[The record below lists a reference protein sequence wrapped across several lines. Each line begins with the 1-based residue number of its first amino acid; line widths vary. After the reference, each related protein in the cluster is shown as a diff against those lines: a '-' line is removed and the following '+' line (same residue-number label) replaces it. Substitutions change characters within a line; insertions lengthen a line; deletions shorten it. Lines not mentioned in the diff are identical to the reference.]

1 MKQFLKTGISIAFL
15 MATTQ
20 VMWGEEQA
28 TSEMNLYATKLQ
40 STSIVDR
47 ETRQVDLYFGINTD
61 TKGVWIYLD
70 QNNDKNYTDGELIYG
85 NANKEGTREDT
96 YITIKN
102 CTIPT
107 DWPGGTYGWAVKV
120 KSNATVASTEPCIAR
135 TYNNVTN
142 RYKFQYPKA
151 LAIDTY
157 TESEY
162 CGYSYVGEA
171 GELSI
176 TTKPSDSRVYRAGSS
191 QGVYVFGPSLGV
203 YWSSQNQEE
212 LKQKPYGAF
221 NGNVDWKLAAQYG
234 YYGPYRI
241 STDKDGYVYLCQNY
255 KTYTDKNNA
264 AATEIHERVWRVHAS
279 QLINDNR
286 NKDTQFTC
294 ILTTDMLNAQEVTF
308 NNKTTRLPKRVI
320 SMSIGQEGEKKI
332 LYVISGYTT
341 DQMFNDDQVF
351 LSSWEITETGNGNC
365 DLTHKRSLY
374 LKNIPYTTSNN
385 NSLPQ
390 SLKSQDCSVVP
401 GNNNGDIWLFQR
413 TESGTDRSFF
423 SALHLSPSGNNTWA
437 ANYRISSVADDG
449 YGVSNTCG
457 VGAISKHPT
466 KEGTGYYLAMPT
478 QYISDHNKHIVAIW
492 KINDNNG
499 INISRN
505 LTYTIYN
512 PKNIETGFET
522 NDDVSD
528 QYATPLDAVAFDIA
542 NNLYVTSSK
551 QRRLFVY
558 ALPKESHHTTPASNA
573 AALSVPYKV
582 TWNSTETGYTIQDGV
597 YNTTKNSLYPYLY
610 NTDKLPSLNKEGYV
624 FEGWYDNEQTE
635 GTPLQY
641 IDQDITLYAKWTEI
655 KINEG
660 TNVDNEPIIDL
671 VKDQTVRMKVSRKLQ
686 GDMFS
691 TLCLP
696 FAVDYEILNSATWDD
711 GSEGKPLKDAT
722 LWTFN
727 SVTTDEGTNTK
738 TLVFTNTNEK
748 IPAYT
753 PFLILPKNDVAK
765 DIFFHYVEISMP
777 DNLEETGTVTNND
790 ITFHGAINP
799 VELPSNAF
807 FLVADNRLAVS
818 NQEGAT
824 LPALRGYFTA
834 PSGSKLQIRTQ
845 QGTTTLLD
853 NINSEMKNAYKILQD
868 GNIYIIRDNRV
879 YDLKGQ
885 VVSDRL

>member
-1 MKQFLKTGISIAFL
+1 MKRFLKIGISIAFL

-20 VMWGEEQA
+20 VMWGEIPVY
-28 TSEMNLYATKLQ
+28 EMNLYATKLQ
-40 STSIVDR
+40 PTSIVDR

-85 NANKEGTREDT
+85 NADKEGKRET
-96 YITIKN
+96 SYMEINN
-102 CTIPT
+102 CTIPS
-107 DWPGGTYGWAVKV
+107 DLPGGTYGWAVKV
-120 KSNATVASTEPCIAR
+120 KSGTSNTAATQEIPSLARAWGNA
-135 TYNNVTN
+135 TN
-142 RYKFQYPKA
+142 RYKFQHPKA
-151 LAIDTY
+151 LAINTY

-171 GELSI
+171 GNL
-176 TTKPSDSRVYRAGSS
+176 TNLPTLNNDDRLYRTGSS

-212 LKQKPYGAF
+212 LTKEPYGAF
-221 NGNVDWKLAAQYG
+221 TGGVNWWNYNILGY
-234 YYGPYRI
+234 YYGPYRV
-241 STDKDGYVYLCQNY
+241 STDKDGYVYMCQNH
-255 KTYTDKNNA
+255 KTYYPDDN
-264 AATEIHERVWRVHAS
+264 EIEERVWRVHAS
-279 QLINDNR
+279 QLTNANAP
-286 NKDTQFTC
+286 QFTC
-294 ILTTDMLNAQEVTF
+294 IL
-308 NNKTTRLPKRVI
+308 KTKQLYESNTSFGVNEIPKRVL
-320 SMSIGQEGEKKI
+320 SMSVGQEGEQKV
-332 LYVISGYTT
+332 LYVISGYTQAQKIE
-341 DQMFNDDQVF
+341 DGRVF
-351 LSSWEITETGNGNC
+351 LTSWQINENGDGTCTLSPTGRCLCLN
-365 DLTHKRSLY
+365 
-374 LKNIPYTTSNN
+374 NIPYGNN
-385 NSLPQ
+385 AQ
-390 SLKSQDCSVVP
+390 SLLHEECSVVP
-401 GNNNGDIWLFQR
+401 GNENGDLWVFQKILAGNQANNLF
-413 TESGTDRSFF
+413 T
-423 SALHLSPSGNNTWA
+423 ALHLSPSGNNTWVA
-437 ANYRISSVADDG
+437 DYRIPSEDYVNIG
-449 YGVSNTCG
+449 GT
-457 VGAISKHPT
+457 GAIGKYYSQGTYEENGKTHDINYHLLSIPT
-466 KEGTGYYLAMPT
+466 MYKMENGNYGYSVNVFRIFKNPA
-478 QYISDHNKHIVAIW
+478 
-492 KINDNNG
+492 NN
-499 INISRN
+499 NILKRGLLYRIKTDGAN
-505 LTYTIYN
+505 AFT
-512 PKNIETGFET
+512 
-522 NDDVSD
+522 D
-528 QYATPLDAVAFDIA
+528 LDAVAFDIA
-542 NNLYVTSSK
+542 DNLYFTARTQEGPKYLYVFAIPK
-551 QRRLFVY
+551 QDDSFL
-558 ALPKESHHTTPASNA
+558 TPASNA

-582 TWNSTETGYTIQDGV
+582 TWNSSETGYTIQDGV
-597 YNTTKNSLYPYLY
+597 YNTTKNSFYPYLY
-610 NTDKLPSLNKEGYV
+610 NTDELPTLSKKGYV
-624 FEGWYDNEQTE
+624 FEGWYDNAQF
-635 GTPLQY
+635 TPLQY

-671 VKDQTVRMKVSRKLQ
+671 VKDQTVSMKVSRKLQ

-696 FAVDYEILNSATWDD
+696 FAVDHEILNSAIWDD
-711 GSEGKPLKDAT
+711 GSEGYPLKDAT
-722 LWTFN
+722 LWTF
-727 SVTTDEGTNTK
+727 SGVTSDEETNTK

-765 DIFFHYVEISMP
+765 DIFFHDVEISMP

-818 NQEGAT
+818 SQGGAT